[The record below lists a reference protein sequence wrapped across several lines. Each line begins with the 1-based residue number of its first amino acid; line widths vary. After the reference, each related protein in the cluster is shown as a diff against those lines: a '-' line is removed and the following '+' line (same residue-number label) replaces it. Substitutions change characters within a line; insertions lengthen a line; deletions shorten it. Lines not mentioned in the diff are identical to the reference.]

1 MPLISFTKEELLYL
15 DDGLTLIIEVDPDEP
30 QRHRIGRNLAPMA
43 VSVATADLLLKLGS
57 ALVYLAD
64 EGGNDKEIELDE
76 EELWCIRE
84 VSQSNAVYFEKQV
97 GLNIKIK
104 IYRALLQM
112 YTEDVLADADIITG
126 DVTEETSDTIRNRLD
141 ADRSLEDDQI

>member
-64 EGGNDKEIELDE
+64 EKEDEKEMELDE

-84 VSQSNAVYFEKQV
+84 VSQSNAVYFDKQV
-97 GLNIKIK
+97 GLNIKVK
-104 IYRALLQM
+104 VYRALLQM
-112 YTEDVLADADIITG
+112 YADAVLEDANILTG
-126 DVTEETSDTIRNRLD
+126 DVTEDTPDIIRTRLD
-141 ADRSLEDDQI
+141 AYRALEDD

>member
-64 EGGNDKEIELDE
+64 EKEDEKEMELDE

-84 VSQSNAVYFEKQV
+84 VSQSNAVYFDKQV
-97 GLNIKIK
+97 GLSIKVK
-104 IYRALLQM
+104 IYRALLQL
-112 YTEDVLADADIITG
+112 YADEVLADANIATG
-126 DVTEETSDTIRNRLD
+126 DVTEDTPEEIRIRLD
-141 ADRSLEDDQI
+141 AYRALEGD

>member
-1 MPLISFTKEELLYL
+1 MPLISLSKEELLYL
-15 DDGLTLIIEVDPDEP
+15 DDGLTLMVEVDPDEP
-30 QRHRIGRNLAPMA
+30 QKHRIGRSLAPMA
-43 VSVATADLLLKLGS
+43 VSVATGALLLKLGG

-64 EGGNDKEIELDE
+64 EGGDEKEIELDE

-112 YTEDVLADADIITG
+112 YTEEVLADADIITG
-126 DVTEETSDTIRNRLD
+126 DITEDNPEEVRTRLD
-141 ADRSLEDDQI
+141 VFRALEDD

>member
-1 MPLISFTKEELLYL
+1 MALISFTKEELLYL

-64 EGGNDKEIELDE
+64 EKEDEKEMELDE

-84 VSQSNAVYFEKQV
+84 VSQSNAVYFDKQV
-97 GLNIKIK
+97 GLNIKVK
-104 IYRALLQM
+104 VYRALLQM
-112 YTEDVLADADIITG
+112 YADEVLADANILTG
-126 DVTEETSDTIRNRLD
+126 DVTEDTPDIIRTRLD
-141 ADRSLEDDQI
+141 AYRALEDD

>member
-1 MPLISFTKEELLYL
+1 M
-15 DDGLTLIIEVDPDEP
+15 
-30 QRHRIGRNLAPMA
+30 
-43 VSVATADLLLKLGS
+43 
-57 ALVYLAD
+57 VYLAD
-64 EGGNDKEIELDE
+64 EGGDEKEIELDE

-112 YTEDVLADADIITG
+112 YTEEVLADADIITG
-126 DVTEETSDTIRNRLD
+126 DITEDNPEEVRTRLD
-141 ADRSLEDDQI
+141 VFRALEDD